1 MSYVALYRKWRP
13 DTFEEVK
20 GQEHI
25 VTTLRNQLTH
35 DRIGHAYLFCGTRGT
50 GKTTM
55 AKLFAK
61 AVNCEQPVAGNP
73 CGVCPLCRSI
83 GNGSSMNVMEIDA
96 ATNNGIDSMRKIRE
110 EVQYSPTEGKYKVYI
125 IDEAHQVTPDAFN
138 ALLKTLEE
146 PPPYVIFVLAT
157 TEAHKIPI
165 TIASRCQRYDFRR
178 ISIDTISGRLSDL
191 MEREGLS
198 VEKKALDYIAKVADG
213 SLRDALSL
221 LDQCISFYL
230 GETLTYEKCLDVLG
244 AVDTEVFIQLLEAVE
259 ENEVT
264 KAVDLIDEIVWQGRE
279 LGQFI
284 IDFTWFMRNLLLL
297 KSSKNGA
304 SKLDFSKENLAAME
318 QMAEKVS
325 LNSLMRYIRIFS
337 ELSNNIKYASQKRVV
352 LEIAVI
358 KLCVPEME
366 RDYESIVQRMEDLSR
381 RVDACMDMERT
392 RPVKVEPAVE
402 AKTVEAAKDSLEEL
416 RKTLPEATIKE
427 IEEIASHRSQVY
439 ELLEPALSNLL
450 RLADVRIDQEHKTI
464 VILLDETNQGLLSE
478 DADRKVIE
486 DAFLQATQKQIR
498 VEFRRKP
505 SGNGE
510 QQGLIRMNIFEEM
523 NIPVEYDDN

>member
-1 MSYVALYRKWRP
+1 MSYMALYRKWRP

-61 AVNCEQPVAGNP
+61 AVNCEQPVDGNP
-73 CGVCPLCRSI
+73 CGVCPMCRSI
-83 GNGSSMNVMEIDA
+83 GNGSSMNVIEIDA
-96 ATNNGIDSMRKIRE
+96 ASNNGIDSMREIRE

-125 IDEAHQVTPDAFN
+125 IDEAHQVTRDAFN

-146 PPPYVIFVLAT
+146 PPPYVIFILAT

-191 MEREGLS
+191 MEREGLQ

-230 GETLTYEKCLDVLG
+230 GETLTYDKCLDVLG
-244 AVDTEVFIQLLEAVE
+244 AVDTEVFIRLLDAVE
-259 ENEVT
+259 EKEVT

-284 IDFTWFMRNLLLL
+284 ADFTWFMRNLLLL
-297 KSSKNGA
+297 KSSKDSA

-337 ELSNNIKYASQKRVV
+337 ELSNSIKYASQKRVV
-352 LEIAVI
+352 LELAVI

-366 RDYESIVQRMEDLSR
+366 QDYESIVQRLDDLSR

-392 RPVKVEPAVE
+392 RPVIVESAAE
-402 AKTVEAAKDSLEEL
+402 AKTVENQKDSLEEL

-427 IEEIASHRSQVY
+427 MEEIASHRNQAY
-439 ELLEPALSNLL
+439 QLLEPALGGLL
-450 RLADVRIDQEHKTI
+450 KLADVRIDRERKTI
-464 VILLDETNQGLLSE
+464 VIMLDETNQGLLKE
-478 DADRKVIE
+478 EADRKAIE
-486 DAFLQATQKQIR
+486 EAFIQATQKQIR
-498 VEFRRKP
+498 VEFSKASSR
-505 SGNGE
+505 NGE

>member
-1 MSYVALYRKWRP
+1 MSYMALYRKWRP

-25 VTTLRNQLTH
+25 VATLRNQLTH

-83 GNGSSMNVMEIDA
+83 GNGSSMNVIEIDA
-96 ATNNGIDSMRKIRE
+96 ATNNGIDNMRELRE

-125 IDEAHQVTPDAFN
+125 IDEAHQVTREAFN
-138 ALLKTLEE
+138 ALLKTMEE
-146 PPPYVIFVLAT
+146 PPPYVIFILAT

-191 MEREGLS
+191 MEREGLQ
-198 VEKKALDYIAKVADG
+198 VEQKALDYIAKVADG

-244 AVDTEVFIQLLEAVE
+244 AVDTEVFIRLLDAVAE
-259 ENEVT
+259 KEVT
-264 KAVDLIDEIVWQGRE
+264 KAIDLIDEIVWQGRE

-284 IDFTWFMRNLLLL
+284 TDLTWFMRNLLIL
-297 KSSKNGA
+297 KSTKAGA
-304 SKLDFSKENLAAME
+304 AKLDFSKENLAAME

-337 ELSNNIKYASQKRVV
+337 ELSNNIKYANQKRVV

-366 RDYESIVQRMEDLSR
+366 RDYDSIVQRLEDLSR

-392 RPVKVEPAVE
+392 RPVIVESVAE
-402 AKTVEAAKDSLEEL
+402 TKTAENQKDSLEEL
-416 RKTLPEATIKE
+416 RKTLPEATVKE
-427 IEEIASHRSQVY
+427 IEEIASHRSQAY
-439 ELLEPALSNLL
+439 QLLEPALSNLL
-450 RLADVRIDQEHKTI
+450 RMSDVRIDQTHKTI
-464 VILLDETNQGLLSE
+464 VILLDETNQGLLKE
-478 DADRKVIE
+478 EDRKVIE
-486 DAFLQATQKQIR
+486 DAFIQTSQKQLR
-498 VEFRRKP
+498 VEFRKKA

-510 QQGLIRMNIFEEM
+510 QQGLIRMNIFKEM